1 MSRKFKKL
9 LSKGFLGLLTCL
21 LLLPTASFANQDKLN
36 QIQSQLAGLDP
47 VTDEIKSAISNIQ
60 GAINK
65 SNELKNDL
73 KSAIEK
79 EKLNNGLVEE
89 YKTKLDE
96 SKANLEKSNADL
108 ELAVKTLEEALK
120 IYEDKDKELKEK
132 LAKIEEIKSEAAS
145 EKEKLVAKKAEIAT
159 TIEQINNKKA
169 LIEASKNT
177 ISSLQS
183 SISSL
188 NTSINSQNTVI
199 SNINTQISN
208 LNSSI
213 NTLSQAITTQQ
224 TVVSTAQTNVNSAG
238 SSLSSATS
246 AVITQETIVAQALI
260 DKNNAQSSLNTA
272 NTNLQQAQSA
282 IQGAEGLEYTVYYLT
297 RGFGGVAVPDGI
309 ICTGILDSNVMQPPV
324 CDNRYENFIIKFT
337 GQITVPDHWTTTYFA
352 GYTDDGFRMY
362 VNGELAIDEW
372 VEKGSSWSP
381 YSPTYDVSTDN
392 TLDVE
397 IWWYNGGGPGY
408 YYLGWAIPGGWTGAG
423 CDYTGGWGIGFSC
436 DLNTFSHGESTQEQ
450 IDAYNAAVS
459 AQAAA
464 QTNYNNRLAAYNT
477 QASTL
482 QTLNAAKSAAQSDY
496 DNKNTSL
503 NSANQA
509 LASLIQQKN
518 TAESQLATASSNL
531 QTEQNTLNKLT
542 SDLNGLND
550 NLFKEQQA
558 FSQNE
563 TDLANLESNKTN
575 FESEETNINTTISS
589 KEAELVKEEQ
599 NSQALNIEKEN
610 LYQDYQGKES
620 AKKESESKLEESK
633 TNLATAETD
642 YQNKTTELKLSTKA
656 IEDVKNNISQAESEI
671 NGASSSVESL
681 ISKTKS
687 DQEKARIEAAKE
699 AAKQAV
705 QSGGEAT
712 PEQKAI
718 IVNSILE
725 EAKGQPVDAATI
737 AEAGIDYEDL
747 PPDTPVELEN
757 GVVLTA
763 EIVDALEIFENP
775 AEIFSTVFSDPG
787 KALKA
792 LANIGADMSPEVR
805 EKAEDIVVI
814 TVIVGQI
821 VVSSSIMRRL

>member
-1 MSRKFKKL
+1 LSRKYKRL
-9 LSKGFLGLLTCL
+9 LSKGFLL
-21 LLLPTASFANQDKLN
+21 LLSFLLMLPAASFANQDKLN

-47 VTDEIKSAISNIQ
+47 VTDEIKSAIANIQ

-79 EKLNNGLVEE
+79 EKVNKGLVEE
-89 YKTKLDE
+89 SKTKLDE

-108 ELAVKTLEEALK
+108 ELAVKTLEEALTT
-120 IYEDKDKELKEK
+120 YEAKDKELKEK
-132 LAKIEEIKSEAAS
+132 LAQIEQIKSEAAS
-145 EKEKLVAKKAEIAT
+145 EKEKLVAKKAEISN

-169 LIEASKNT
+169 LIESSKKT

-188 NTSINSQNTVI
+188 NTSINSQNAVI

-208 LNSSI
+208 LNSTI
-213 NTLSQAITTQQ
+213 TTLGQAITTQQ
-224 TVVSTAQTNVNSAG
+224 SVVATAQTNVNSSA
-238 SSLSSATS
+238 SSLASAAS
-246 AVITQETIVAQALI
+246 AVVSQETVVAQALV

-297 RGFGGVAVPDGI
+297 RGFGGVAIPDGI
-309 ICTGILDSNVMQPPV
+309 ICTGVLDSNVMQPPV
-324 CDNRYENFIIKFT
+324 CGNRYENFIVKFT

-362 VNGELAIDEW
+362 VDGQLAIDEW

-381 YSPTYDVSTDN
+381 YSPTYNVSTDK

-408 YYLGWAIPGGWTGAG
+408 YFLGWAIPGGWTGAG

-436 DLNTFSHGESTQEQ
+436 DLDTFSHGESTQEQ

-464 QTNYNNRLAAYNT
+464 QTNYNNKLAAYNT

-550 NLFKEQQA
+550 NLSKEQQA
-558 FSQNE
+558 LGQNE
-563 TDLANLESNKTN
+563 TDLANLESTKTN
-575 FESEETNINTTISS
+575 LESEETNINTTISS
-589 KEAELVKEEQ
+589 KETELANEEQ
-599 NSQALNIEKEN
+599 NSQKLNSEKEN

-620 AKKESESKLEESK
+620 AKKESEAKLEESK
-633 TNLATAETD
+633 TNLASAEAE
-642 YQNKTTELKLSTKA
+642 YQNKTTELESSAKA
-656 IEDVKNNISQAESEI
+656 IEDVKNNISKTESEI
-671 NGASSSVESL
+671 NNASSGAESL

-687 DQEKARIEAAKE
+687 DQEKAKIEAAKE
-699 AAKQAV
+699 AAKEAV

-718 IVNSILE
+718 IVESILE
-725 EAKGQPVDAATI
+725 QSKGEAVDVAAI
-737 AEAGIDYEDL
+737 IEAGIDLEDL
-747 PPDTPVELEN
+747 PPDTPIELEN

-763 EIVDALEIFENP
+763 EIADALEVFEDVG
-775 AEIFSTVFSDPG
+775 ELFSEAFSDPG
-787 KALKA
+787 KVLKA
-792 LANIGADMSPEVR
+792 FANVGADMSPEVR
-805 EKAEDIVVI
+805 EKAEDIVVV
-814 TVIVGQI
+814 TVIVGQMI
-821 VVSSSIMRRL
+821 VAGSIMRR